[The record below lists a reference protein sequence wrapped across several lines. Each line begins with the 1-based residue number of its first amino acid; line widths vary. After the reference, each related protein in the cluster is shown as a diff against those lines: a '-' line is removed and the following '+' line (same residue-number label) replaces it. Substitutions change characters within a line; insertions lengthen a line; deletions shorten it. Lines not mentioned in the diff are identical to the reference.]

1 MAGLLVLLLAAGLL
15 AVVPAPQPAA
25 AQSDVSAT
33 GAFVVPY
40 DPEVIV
46 VPDDWEL
53 IPDGLSTGDEFR
65 LMFVTQERRD
75 ARSSDIADYDAFV
88 QASAAGSNAHEALR
102 AYAPLFKVLGS
113 TSTVDARDHLSMDP
127 NDPSDLDVPVYWVGG
142 PRAFSG
148 NARLFALPGPVN
160 SSTFGLESVGRYAAG
175 SVVPDQLRPGATGI
189 HGTLRKVWT
198 GTRRS
203 GTTYS
208 DINLGL
214 GGSSQVYA
222 GRASAGTTLHVADVA
237 LNKGS
242 HLSFYGVSSV
252 FRVGEPSLEPSFLR
266 VETCAAGEDC
276 GSGVVF
282 VEEGSTA
289 TVRVGL
295 GHEISSALSVTAS
308 SSDSSAFKVGP
319 PENLWMGYRPAVPCT
334 QYKHPSTGRLL
345 DGVTAEDLDESG
357 QVEVSGQ
364 KVTPNPFWNSRCVER
379 EGTLVQTRLTPP
391 ASPRAGV
398 TVTAPA
404 GSLALSFDADD
415 WAGYTSAALPVLHR
429 GWREVVV
436 HGLSSGTEGSD
447 GVFDLDLTSMDSSV
461 SLPSVRVVVTPRAGV
476 DDPVFGPDPVG
487 GRHCG
492 RESCLTVA
500 EGGTATYTVTSFG
513 APRDGRPLTVT
524 PVVVSGSVSVS
535 PASVSWDVGD
545 VGEERTFT
553 VTAADDGD
561 RDDGSFLVR
570 HEFSDNWDT
579 NGGLDKSLQDPCRTT
594 GAGGACIHTPQPRED
609 LMRRFDLA
617 GTVADDDEI
626 VVSVHGVVSGTRLTS
641 QQIPSEAGGTAS
653 FEIRLD
659 SSPLSCAPDAP
670 ANRCYE
676 TLRISAERRVST
688 VWAPTDGVVT
698 QVTFTVGGVSTTKPA
713 CEWYYPRIE
722 RLRAEREAAGQ
733 STAGLTCVK
742 TVTWDR
748 PPFTMTVHGSH
759 TGAGWY
765 DSHRVRPNNWDTPVR
780 VDLAMVSDF
789 GSTGSYDIDISLT
802 LPGRAAVRTTL
813 PVSWGPGF
821 TAQNGFVDPPEQQRE
836 QIVEDQEQDQEPTTE
851 PDGPVE
857 PAAAIGVRQ
866 VTDTTATIVWAPH
879 GDGVRYQIGWYRSP
893 GIPRMQYADTADT
906 ADTEHRITGLE
917 PESGYQVF
925 VVAYRGARIISTHTT
940 SVTTLAGG
948 ESKDAAVDVIVPQ
961 PLTPQPPTDPPV
973 DPTDPPPVVSV
984 TAAGD
989 VDEGSP
995 ARFTVTASPAPAA
1008 DLDVTVTVTAA
1019 GDYGAA
1025 TGTRTVTIAAGTTS
1039 ATVTVATTND
1049 STDESDG
1056 SVTATLNAGNGYT
1069 VSPTAAAA
1077 TAAVADDDLPPPVPA
1092 VSVTA
1097 DGDVAEGSPA
1107 RFTVTASPAPAADL
1121 DVTVTVTAAG
1131 DYGAATGTRTV
1142 TIAAGTTSAAFA
1154 VATAGDNAD
1163 EADGTVTATLDAPAA
1178 DAGYTV
1184 SSAAAAATVDVVDDD
1199 VPEISITAGAGVTE
1213 GDDATF
1219 TVTSDIAPH
1228 TGLDVTVTVTQ
1239 NGDYGAA
1246 VGARTVTIAAGA
1258 TSAALSVATAD
1269 DSADEADGTVTA
1281 TLDAP
1286 ASDAGYTVSPT
1297 RSAATAAVADDDVPE
1312 ISISAG
1318 NGVTEGS
1325 DATFT
1330 LTASPAPA
1338 ADLDVTVTVSQSGD
1352 YTTAAGTRTVT
1363 IGATGSVTVTVAT
1376 TNDETDE
1383 TDGSITV
1390 TVDTGSGY
1398 TVSSQNAATVAV
1410 ADDDP
1415 PVEPDDKKEPETE
1428 LSITV
1433 EDASAAE
1440 GDLLVFRIVLSR
1452 ASAEEITVS
1461 WNTATAWHLTD
1472 HRAHTSDYQR
1482 GSGTVTFAPG
1492 QTTRTAQV
1500 WTEHDSR
1507 QEADE
1512 RFAVE
1517 AFLPGNWYQPDA
1529 TATMTITDND

>member
-1 MAGLLVLLLAAGLL
+1 MRCRGLAGLLVLLLAAGLL

-25 AQSDVSAT
+25 AQSDVSPT
-33 GAFVVPY
+33 GAFVQSY
-40 DPEVIV
+40 DSEVVV

-53 IPDGLSTGDEFR
+53 IPDGLGAGDEFR
-65 LMFVTQERRD
+65 LVFVTQQRRN
-75 ARSSDIADYDAFV
+75 ARSADIAVYDAFV
-88 QASAAGSNAHEALR
+88 QASAAGSSAHEELR
-102 AYAPLFKVLGS
+102 AYAPLFKAAGS
-113 TSTVDARDHLSMDP
+113 TSTVDARDHVGMDP
-127 NDPSDLDVPVYWVGG
+127 HNGDHQDVPVYWVGG
-142 PRAFSG
+142 PRAAAGNSVVFRLTGASSFSVG
-148 NARLFALPGPVN
+148 W
-160 SSTFGLESVGRYAAG
+160 ESVGRWASGA
-175 SVVPDQLRPGATGI
+175 VVPVGNAR
-189 HGTLRKVWT
+189 RVWT
-198 GTRRS
+198 GTKIDGTRRGPGAFLGAAGRS
-203 GTTYS
+203 A
-208 DINLGL
+208 GL
-214 GGSSQVYA
+214 G
-222 GRASAGTTLHVADVA
+222 RAETTFQHFASGGPGNANTNYSL
-237 LNKGS
+237 
-242 HLSFYGVSSV
+242 YGMSSV
-252 FRVGEPSLEPSFLR
+252 FRVAGGEPPSFLR
-266 VETCAAGEDC
+266 VVTCAAGEDC

-308 SSDSSAFKVGP
+308 SSDSSAFMVGP
-319 PENLWMGYRPAVPCT
+319 PENLWMGYRPEVPCT
-334 QYKHPSTGRLL
+334 QYKHPRTGHLL
-345 DGVTAEDLDESG
+345 DGVTAEDLDENG

-404 GSLALSFDADD
+404 GSLALSFDAKD

-436 HGLSSGTEGSD
+436 HGLSSGTARRD
-447 GVFDLDLTSMDSSV
+447 GVFDLNLTSTDSGV

-476 DDPVFGPDPVG
+476 ADPGFGPDPVG

-492 RESCLTVA
+492 RESCLTVT

-513 APRDGRPLTVT
+513 APRDGAPLTVT

-553 VTAADDGD
+553 VTAAHDGD

-579 NGGLDKSLQDPCRTT
+579 NGELDKSLQDPCRTT

-659 SSPLSCAPDAP
+659 SSPLECGEGTEPQ
-670 ANRCYE
+670 RCWVP
-676 TLRISAERRVST
+676 LRITAQKRLST
-688 VWAPTDGVVT
+688 VWAPADGVVT
-698 QVTFTVGGVSTTKPA
+698 MVTRTINGIAVTEPA
-713 CEWYYPRIE
+713 CDLYPAALFRY
-722 RLRAEREAAGQ
+722 RQRELDAGR

-748 PPFTMTVHGSH
+748 PPFTMTVNGQL
-759 TGAGWY
+759 AGDGGY
-765 DSHRVRPNNWDTPVR
+765 YEAHRVRPGNWDTPVR

-789 GSTGSYDIDISLT
+789 GSTGSYDIDISLAVA
-802 LPGRAAVRTTL
+802 GRAAVRTTL

-821 TAQNGFVDPPEQQRE
+821 TAQNGFVDPPEQRRE
-836 QIVEDQEQDQEPTTE
+836 RIVEDQEQDQEPATGTE

-866 VTDTTATIVWAPH
+866 VTDTTATIVWAPR

-893 GIPRMQYADTADT
+893 GIPRMQYADT

-948 ESKDAAVDVIVPQ
+948 ESEDTAVDVIVPQ
-961 PLTPQPPTDPPV
+961 PPTPQP
-973 DPTDPPPVVSV
+973 PTDPPPVVSV
-984 TAAGD
+984 TAVGD
-989 VDEGSP
+989 VTEGSP

-1025 TGTRTVTIAAGTTS
+1025 TGTRTVTIPASGS

-1077 TAAVADDDLPPPVPA
+1077 TAAIADDDLPPPVPA

-1107 RFTVTASPAPAADL
+1107 RFAVTASPAPAADL
-1121 DVTVTVTAAG
+1121 DVTVTVTADG
-1131 DYGAATGTRTV
+1131 DYGAAAGARTV
-1142 TIAAGTTSAAFA
+1142 TIAAGTTSAALA
-1154 VATAGDNAD
+1154 VATAGDSAD
-1163 EADGTVTATLDAPAA
+1163 EADGTVTATLDAPAS

-1184 SSAAAAATVDVVDDD
+1184 SSAAAAATVDVADDD

-1246 VGARTVTIAAGA
+1246 AGARTVTIAAGA
-1258 TSAALSVATAD
+1258 TSAALSVATAG

-1363 IGATGSVTVTVAT
+1363 IGAAGSVTVTVAT

-1383 TDGSITV
+1383 ADGSVTTTV
-1390 TVDTGSGY
+1390 NAGSGY
-1398 TVSSQNAATVAV
+1398 TVSSQNTATAAVTD
-1410 ADDDP
+1410 DDDP
-1415 PVEPDDKKEPETE
+1415 PVEPDDKKEPEAE

-1440 GDLLVFRIVLSR
+1440 GELLVFRIVLSR

-1500 WTEHDSR
+1500 WTEHDNR
-1507 QEADE
+1507 QETDE